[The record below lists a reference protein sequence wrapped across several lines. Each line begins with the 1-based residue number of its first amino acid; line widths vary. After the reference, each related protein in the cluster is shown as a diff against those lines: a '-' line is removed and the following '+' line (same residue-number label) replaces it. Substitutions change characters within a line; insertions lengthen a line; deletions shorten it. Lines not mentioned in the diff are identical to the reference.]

1 MQGKASMKSN
11 LRSQI
16 KRDPNRYAGWLAL
29 GCALLVPLL
38 ATASAQDSS
47 WIDQSRLA
55 ARDFA
60 ASLRTRLQEGLQ
72 QGPEQA
78 IEICHHE
85 ASVIALQTGTRY
97 DRRVSRTSDR
107 VRNSANQSDT
117 LDQKIIETFRTRLA
131 AGESATVLE
140 FIEDRGKA
148 GTTFAKP
155 LMMDAVCLL
164 CHGENLAP
172 NIAASINR
180 YYPNDQATGFRL
192 GELRGILRVDQM
204 NNQE

>member
-1 MQGKASMKSN
+1 MRGKANMTSN

-16 KRDPNRYAGWLAL
+16 QPDLNRYAVWLAL
-29 GCALLVPLL
+29 GWALLVPLL
-38 ATASAQDSS
+38 ATASAQEAS

-55 ARDFA
+55 ARDFSS
-60 ASLRTRLQEGLQ
+60 SLRRRLQEGLQ

-85 ASVIALQTGTRY
+85 ASVIAQQTGTRY
-97 DRRVSRTSDR
+97 DRLVSRSSDR
-107 VRNSANQSDT
+107 VRNSANQPDT
-117 LDQKIIETFRTRLA
+117 LDQKIMESFRARLA
-131 AGESATVLE
+131 TGESAAALE
-140 FIEDRGKA
+140 FIEDRGEA

-172 NIAASINR
+172 NIAASIDR
-180 YYPNDQATGFRL
+180 YYPDDQATGFKL

-204 NNQE
+204 KN

>member
-1 MQGKASMKSN
+1 MVG
-11 LRSQI
+11 LRVCS
-16 KRDPNRYAGWLAL
+16 K
-29 GCALLVPLL
+29 
-38 ATASAQDSS
+38 
-47 WIDQSRLA
+47 
-55 ARDFA
+55 
-60 ASLRTRLQEGLQ
+60 
-72 QGPEQA
+72 
-78 IEICHHE
+78 
-85 ASVIALQTGTRY
+85 
-97 DRRVSRTSDR
+97 
-107 VRNSANQSDT
+107 
-117 LDQKIIETFRTRLA
+117 

-172 NIAASINR
+172 NIAASIKR